1 MHKDKLIL
9 SRIIS
14 GFLIFKY
21 KNQILYLVYPSL
33 STKYEAELYYE
44 DLYDKYKFSDWIL
57 ESDIINILKDNKV
70 WSDMNEKELANLQK
84 QIDQTKIELFKSF
97 FVTKKQN
104 AIRAK
109 LKYLNERYNK
119 FYNIRHSLDHLTI
132 EGFCE
137 KYKNEYL
144 LINSVFKKEN
154 NNFIKF
160 FDNSIDNKLLE
171 DVAFEANAHTVD
183 IPSFRRIARSD
194 LWRTYWSSNK
204 NFLFEKPAAEWTDE
218 QRTLVVFSKMYD
230 SAHESSEP
238 PPDPVFNDDDMFD
251 GWVLLQNENA
261 KQEKNKKTEDKALGS
276 KMSKAQEVFLMANS
290 KNEVEEIYDM
300 NNIAGK
306 AIITER
312 NKTIQKHKE
321 IDAAKLPDIKR
332 NIEQMGQEAF
342 KNKLRNKS

>member
-1 MHKDKLIL
+1 VHKDKLIL

-160 FDNSIDNKLLE
+160 FDNPIDNKLLE
-171 DVAFEANAHTVD
+171 DVAFEANTHTVD

-312 NKTIQKHKE
+312 NKTIQKYKE